1 MQAYEFGKQIA
12 ARPEQGGWRS
22 WPGTSSWGKWR
33 SWRIPPTTTTCR
45 CCTPPAPWTLGAGA
59 LVQRDLPVGVDL
71 DAVGGLGVSAYA
83 TTFAIDAQT

>member
-33 SWRIPPTTTTCR
+33 SWRIPPTTTL
-45 CCTPPAPWTLGAGA
+45 PLLHAAGA
-59 LVQRDLPVGVDL
+59 VDPQEPVRL
-71 DAVGGLGVSAYA
+71 FSATYRSA
-83 TTFAIDAQT
+83 SIWMRSVVWG